1 MTNKQ
6 EKVAK
11 DLYSRLLS
19 EFGYNNNLLY
29 KIFKTDREPRLKI
42 TVEGAGVHW
51 NCKIADGIRECV
63 IHCFYYDWNDRRE
76 VEYYILFNENNKTVA
91 TARTIEIKNVLN
103 IIRDWMNY
111 KTLAELYKSY
121 KFVDE
126 YKRKLNYIHN
136 TIIGFDVELE
146 NCDALFE
153 QSWSDFYDY
162 TVSNGDKSIKYYVEC
177 DENLQKNGFG
187 FKFLWDECAVF
198 YAYNDDLMKFDG
210 LIKEWLINQQNPSI
224 LKSKYPWIDLYNVAE
239 YYERGEGLLG
249 EYIESWNKVEK
260 FYLEDTYRSTDKI
273 IEFIRTIRKDGY
285 DKEFRAGN
293 SLNSMILSRSRRHG
307 LSENQ
312 AYLSFWFGEDGINI
326 YTDIYSNINEPIFHK
341 GIYLSDEIRSM
352 LDELKSTEIS

>member
-1 MTNKQ
+1 
-6 EKVAK
+6 
-11 DLYSRLLS
+11 
-19 EFGYNNNLLY
+19 
-29 KIFKTDREPRLKI
+29 
-42 TVEGAGVHW
+42 
-51 NCKIADGIRECV
+51 
-63 IHCFYYDWNDRRE
+63 
-76 VEYYILFNENNKTVA
+76 
-91 TARTIEIKNVLN
+91 
-103 IIRDWMNY
+103 MNY